1 MSNKAKQ
8 LPMAA
13 LDDAECCSPAAGSN
27 NFIDNRVANRV
38 AAEWKTGTLETPAGP
53 VYQVS
58 TSMDRR
64 DRLGSFK
71 ARWGVGRMNYTIPPG
86 LYAAGNPDHHSPVL
100 VSANYKLSF
109 DYLRRELAGLDL
121 WLLVLDTK
129 GINVWCAAG
138 KGSFGTV
145 ELVRMVKQT
154 RLNEIISHRTLIL
167 PQLAAPGVSAWEVR
181 KASNYR
187 VIYGP
192 VRAAD
197 IPAYLNAGKKASVE
211 MRHPSFGLIDR
222 LVLTPVELIALLKP
236 LAALFLLLGMIN
248 IIVSLLSGTAQGIA
262 QVLGNTLTDF
272 LPFLIAAII
281 GSVLVPAFLP
291 CLPGRSFTWKGFLAG
306 IIWALCYLLILR
318 PEANWLHNAGY
329 LLILPSITAFLSLNF
344 TGSSTYTSLS
354 GVVKEM
360 TYALPLMIGSA
371 GLGLVALI
379 GGYFL

>member
-1 MSNKAKQ
+1 MSNEAKQ
-8 LPMAA
+8 LPVAA
-13 LDDAECCSPAAGSN
+13 INDTKSCCPAAEN
-27 NFIDNRVANRV
+27 KNFIATRF
-38 AAEWKTGTLETPAGP
+38 AAGWKTGMLETPAGP
-53 VYQVS
+53 ISQVS
-58 TSMDRR
+58 THMSWR

-71 ARWGVGRMNYTIPPG
+71 ARWGVGRMNYAIPPG
-86 LYAAGNPDHHSPVL
+86 IYAVGNPDHHSPVL
-100 VSANYKLSF
+100 VSANYKLSL
-109 DYLRRELAGLDL
+109 DCLRRELAGLGL

-138 KGSFGTV
+138 KGNFGTA
-145 ELVRMVKQT
+145 ELVRMVNQT
-154 RLNEIISHRTLIL
+154 RLNEIVSHRTLIL

-181 KASNYR
+181 RAINYR

-197 IPAYLNAGKKASVE
+197 IPTYLNSGGKASLE

-222 LVLTPVELIALLKP
+222 LVLTPVELLALLKP
-236 LAALFLLLGMIN
+236 LAALFLLLAVIN
-248 IIVSLLSGTAQGIA
+248 IIVSFLSGDAQGIA
-262 QVLGNTLTDF
+262 RVLGNTLTDF

-281 GSVLVPAFLP
+281 GAVLVPVFLP
-291 CLPGRSFTWKGFLAG
+291 FLPGRSFTWKGFTAG
-306 IIWALCYLLILR
+306 IIWALCYLFILR
-318 PEANWLHNAGY
+318 PETNWLHTTGH

-360 TYALPLMIGSA
+360 TYALPLMIGTA
-371 GLGLVALI
+371 GLGMAALI